1 MTTSRNNEASITGPA
16 GQVSLGDLRWLVEQ
30 LKDGHDDHVVRV
42 KVDNTGHQLDPG
54 STHLSAQVPERKYRG
69 RPIKDSPQA

>member
-1 MTTSRNNEASITGPA
+1 MTTNRNNEASITGGP

-30 LKDGHDDHVVRV
+30 LKEANDNHKITVR
-42 KVDNTGHQLDPG
+42 VDNTGHQLDPG

-69 RPIKDSPQA
+69 RPMPDNPQA

>member
-1 MTTSRNNEASITGPA
+1 MTTSRNNEASITGGP
-16 GQVSLGDLRWLVEQ
+16 GIISLGDLRWLVEQ
-30 LKDGHDDHVVRV
+30 LKDGNDDHIVRV

-54 STHLSAQVPERKYRG
+54 STTLSSQVPDRVLRG

>member
-1 MTTSRNNEASITGPA
+1 MTTNRNNEASITGGP
-16 GQVSLGDLRWLVEQ
+16 GVITLGDLRWLVEQ

-42 KVDNTGHQLDPG
+42 KVDHGGHQLDPG

-69 RPIKDSPQA
+69 RPMPDNPQA